1 MHVLEPSA
9 RYHRRGSRMLRTTT
23 ILAAL
28 AAILLVIA
36 PDARAQ
42 TPPVQPAVDPPAAP
56 PAPAPQQDKR
66 NKLDLSAD
74 VGAGFLEFFHFDV
87 SYLTSG
93 RQLGRLLQFGVGVG
107 GFPLDKALS
116 ALMKTD
122 DLSASARMEGITL
135 RGSVGTQLVSFRAF
149 GRWYL
154 CRKAFFGELSVE
166 AWRLTVNTLGTVTS
180 DDYGELIEIKARAE
194 VWVPMIGL
202 HGGWR
207 ILWRSGAFLE
217 IAGGL
222 NAFLS
227 PGAEV
232 TLGGTTIDQLAGY
245 EQAAAALRDA
255 QEFLS
260 DAVEDGA
267 NRITKKVKV
276 FPTGTLRFGW
286 AFDVW

>member
-1 MHVLEPSA
+1 MAASLVATAP
-9 RYHRRGSRMLRTTT
+9 
-23 ILAAL
+23 AAL
-28 AAILLVIA
+28 AQ
-36 PDARAQ
+36 PESAQ
-42 TPPVQPAVDPPAAP
+42 PQ
-56 PAPAPQQDKR
+56 APAPTAPFAVQPLPPPSAPPNPVSQPPKDR
-66 NKLDLSAD
+66 RSNFDLSAD
-74 VGAGFLEFFHFDV
+74 LGAGFLEFFHADV

-93 RQLGRLLQFGVGVG
+93 RQLGRLLQFGIGVG
-107 GFPLDKALS
+107 GFPLDKALNI
-116 ALMKTD
+116 LMKTD
-122 DLSASARMEGITL
+122 DLSASASMAGITVK
-135 RGSVGTQLVSFRAF
+135 GSAETQLVSFRGF

-166 AWRLTVNTLGTVTS
+166 AWRLRVSTVGTVTAE
-180 DDYGELIEIKARAE
+180 DYGRLIEIKANAE

-207 ILWRSGAFLE
+207 ILWKSGAFLE

-222 NAFLS
+222 NVFLS

-232 TLGGTTIDQLAGY
+232 TLGGATIEDLQGFP
-245 EQAAAALRDA
+245 AAAEKLQEA
-255 QEFLS
+255 QKFLS